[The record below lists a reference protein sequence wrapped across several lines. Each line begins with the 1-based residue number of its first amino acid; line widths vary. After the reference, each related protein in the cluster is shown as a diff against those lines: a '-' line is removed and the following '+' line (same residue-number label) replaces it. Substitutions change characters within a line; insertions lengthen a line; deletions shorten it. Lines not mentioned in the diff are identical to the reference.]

1 MGRYEWNENMMGY
14 KCEGEWGLRALLGGE
29 EVLKMYRVRSS
40 TQDLS
45 DEGG

>member
-1 MGRYEWNENMMGY
+1 MAY
-14 KCEGEWGLRALLGGE
+14 KGEGEWGLRELLGGE

-40 TQDLS
+40 TQNLS

>member
-1 MGRYEWNENMMGY
+1 MGY
-14 KCEGEWGLRALLGGE
+14 KGEGEWGLRELLGGG
-29 EVLKMYRVRSS
+29 EVLKTYRVRRS